1 MYTNSLIQGRYQNVA
16 IASVWYIMKQFYNQA
31 SNCGLICIIENVANF
46 SFNKKKKEKKKE
58 ENVANF
64 WPRGGRG
71 FFVVFFFWFYS
82 FFLYI
87 YIYIGIFVL
96 LK

>member
-46 SFNKKKKEKKKE
+46 SFNKKKKEKKKKKTLLIFGQG
-58 ENVANF
+58 VAEVF
-64 WPRGGRG
+64 LLC
-71 FFVVFFFWFYS
+71 FFFGFTLS
-82 FFLYI
+82 FYI
-87 YIYIGIFVL
+87 YIYI
-96 LK
+96 